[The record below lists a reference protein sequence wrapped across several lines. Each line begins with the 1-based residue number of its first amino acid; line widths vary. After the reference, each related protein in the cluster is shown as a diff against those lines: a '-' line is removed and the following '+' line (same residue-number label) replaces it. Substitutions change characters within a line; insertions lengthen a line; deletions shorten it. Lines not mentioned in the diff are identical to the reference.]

1 MAFFAF
7 RALSLEVLVTSAR
20 MTLHFN
26 PVPTNRIALAT
37 ESLSRSTGPVAL
49 VLIVK
54 IYLYFLVRQALVGE
68 PSPSERL
75 PFGEFASRSGR
86 CWSFTVE
93 LGLLETLDVT
103 SELSHWLVR
112 EPAPL
117 AFVFTVLPEDFGFGL
132 LFRQAFDIGK
142 IDFFIAAVR

>member
-1 MAFFAF
+1 MAA
-7 RALSLEVLVTSAR
+7 
-20 MTLHFN
+20 
-26 PVPTNRIALAT
+26 

-75 PFGEFASRSGR
+75 SFGEFASCSGR
-86 CWSFTVE
+86 RWSFTVE

-117 AFVFTVLPEDFGFGL
+117 AFMFTILPEYFGFGL
-132 LFRQAFDIGK
+132 LFRPAFNIGR
-142 IDFFIAAVR
+142 IDFFIATVR